1 MNIQINLV
9 FCLLIRTFAFVFK
22 VKMEQE
28 RNDNY
33 GHVLKYTSVFG
44 GVQGLVILIGLVRNK
59 AMAVLLGAGGIGLNA
74 LLTSVQNFAS
84 QFTNLG
90 ISFGAVPKL
99 SSYYEQNSQQLL
111 DYYIQVIRLWS
122 LIAAVLGCLF
132 CIIVSPFIN
141 DISFTWGNHTLHYAM
156 LGVSVAMIAIT
167 GGETAILKSTRR
179 LGSLARIQI
188 YNALLAVLLSIPLY
202 YFYGHTGVVPAIVLI
217 AGAGML
223 TTIIYSWR
231 QYPVRFQFSR
241 SQLKHG
247 AGMIR
252 LGLAFVL
259 AAAIGSGAEMLIR
272 AFLNVEGDLNDVGL
286 YNVGFMITI
295 TYAGMVFS
303 AMETDYFPR
312 LSAVSNDNQKTN
324 DTVNK
329 QMEVSLLLLSPMLVA
344 LLMLLPVLVP
354 MLFRSD
360 FLPVVPMAQVA
371 VLAMYFKVQTMPVA
385 YITLARSRSLS
396 YLFLESSY
404 YVILILAVVFGFRRW
419 GLWGTGLAIVVAHAL
434 ETVLVGSYAY
444 VYYGYRP
451 TSIVFRYAAV
461 QMLIGFMAYG
471 VSLFTEGWPYWIAEA
486 ALTLVSTAYSV
497 HILRKKTHLW
507 QSLKSRFRI

>member
-1 MNIQINLV
+1 MVLCNKMIN
-9 FCLLIRTFAFVFK
+9 FAFKLVN
-22 VKMEQE
+22 KMEQE

-33 GHVLKYTSVFG
+33 DHVLKYTSVFG

-59 AMAVLLGAGGIGLNA
+59 FMALLLGTGGMGLNA

-84 QFTNLG
+84 QCTNLG

-99 SSYYEQNSQQLL
+99 SSYYEKKRQQLL

-122 LIAAVLGCLF
+122 MIAAVLGCLF
-132 CIIVSPFIN
+132 CIIVSPLIN

-156 LGVSVAMIAIT
+156 LGLSVAMIAIT
-167 GGETAILKSTRR
+167 GGETAILKATRR

-188 YNALLAVLLSIPLY
+188 YNALLAVLLSAPLY

-217 AGAGML
+217 SGACML
-223 TTIIYSWR
+223 TTIVYSWR
-231 QYPVRFQFSR
+231 QYPVRFQFTR
-241 SQLKHG
+241 NQLKHG

-259 AAAIGSGAEMLIR
+259 AAAIGSAAEMLIR
-272 AFLNVEGDLNDVGL
+272 AFLNVEGCLDDVGL

-312 LSAVSNDNQKTN
+312 LSAVSKDIPKTN
-324 DTVNK
+324 ETVNK

-344 LLMLLPVLVP
+344 LMTILPLFVP
-354 MLFRSD
+354 MLFSKE
-360 FLPVVPMAQVA
+360 FMPVVGMAQVA
-371 VLAMYFKVQTMPVA
+371 VLAMYFKVLTMPVA

-404 YVILILAVVFGFRRW
+404 YVILVLAVVFGFLQW
-419 GLWGTGLAIVVAHAL
+419 GLWGTGLAVVVAHAL
-434 ETVLVGSYAY
+434 ETILVGGYAY

-451 TSIVFRYAAV
+451 TPMVFRYAAV
-461 QMLIGFMAYG
+461 QMLIGFTAYG
-471 VSLFTEGWPYWIAEA
+471 CSLLADGWLYWITEA

-497 HILRKKTHLW
+497 HILRHKTHLW
-507 QSLKSRFRI
+507 ESLKRKLGIQKSEE